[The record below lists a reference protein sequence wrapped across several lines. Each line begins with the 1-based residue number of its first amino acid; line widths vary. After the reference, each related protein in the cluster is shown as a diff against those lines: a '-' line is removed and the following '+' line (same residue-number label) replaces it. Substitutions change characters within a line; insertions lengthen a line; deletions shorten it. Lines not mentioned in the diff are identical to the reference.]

1 MQIGPYRLTN
11 PIDGPLGAHWY
22 MASDEQDRPCRV
34 AVERRDDPCWKP
46 LCDRLRLVCEL
57 AHARIVPVLRIQTES
72 PPAFAATMLPSGSS
86 LGERLDSVRDRSEG
100 AIIELGE
107 CLSAT
112 LADAH
117 RMGLVHGALSAS
129 CVTWGEAGR
138 PQIDFF
144 SAPASEADRTLN
156 SAIGPLSIAASA
168 VRDLRALGELL
179 HAASKGRLD
188 GEAAN
193 LIDVLVLADDGWTAA
208 EVHAR
213 FAALRERHAAAAAS
227 VVHGATLASKGISTF
242 KSAPRLASDQG
253 LEWEQLGR
261 YRLRTKLGEGALG
274 IVFRGE
280 DTVDG
285 QPVAVKI
292 LHRHL
297 FANAEIVR
305 RFRKEARLL
314 SEVRSPF
321 VCGLLDFNEDRG
333 TAYLVLELLEG
344 MSLGAFLKSR
354 GTLPEP
360 LAVAIAADAARGLAE
375 AHRRG
380 IVHRDIKPDNI
391 FLAGDWS
398 QADLPSETRR
408 VKLCDFGLAREI
420 DQSESMAMT
429 QGGQPLGTPLYMAPE
444 QATGGEVALSTDV
457 YALGATLFEM
467 LAGRPPFRAK
477 SIAALFAMH
486 AREEPPAL
494 ATLVPGI
501 SEALSQLVA
510 RMLAKSPSSRFAD
523 ADELLLELER
533 IRRGEPTR
541 EVAHPRLPLA
551 KAGELM
557 EYDWSWELE
566 ASPAELW
573 PFVSNTERLN
583 RAIGLSAVAFE
594 TKPAEAEGSF
604 RPHSRRSGSF
614 RSAGIQ
620 FSWREHPFEWIEGKR
635 LCVLREFDRG
645 IFLWM
650 ASIVELHERAD
661 GGTTLHH
668 RIRVVPRGW
677 FGRLIVSWQVAR
689 SSRNAL
695 EQVYRRID
703 AFVSKHLPTSP
714 TLDPFEATSKHAVGD
729 QQAYRTQLDRLVER
743 GVDPYLA
750 GTLVEFA
757 LRGSDQE
764 VARMRPLEL
773 AKRLEVD
780 ERAMAEACLQGAHV
794 GLLELLW
801 DIVCPQCRTATALE
815 TTLKNIKSH
824 GRCTSCN
831 LDFDIDFA
839 SSIELIFR
847 VHPRLRA
854 SETGMFC
861 IGGPGHSPHVAAQVR
876 VAAGE
881 RFELRLQLGEG
892 HYRVRGPQLPY
903 AADFQVRSGAKARR
917 GELSLAR
924 GERDRLP
931 KELTP
936 GGQTIVLDNDHS
948 AELVVRVERDAARN
962 NALTAAR
969 AATLATF
976 RELFPQ
982 EVLSADQLVSVAHVV
997 LLATEL
1003 AEGESLYRL
1012 QGDARAFEQVTA
1024 HFQKA
1029 AEIVRREGGAVVK
1042 TFQETCLAVFADI
1055 PSAVRAALAMGSQH
1069 TPTVRSAVHVGS
1081 TMAATLEGKLD
1092 YFGAT
1097 VNTVLNF
1104 ARAIP
1109 SGVAIS
1115 ELIADDLGVRSQ
1127 LEMRSLELRV
1137 PEGDVACF
1145 TVHSKA
1151 AEIP

>member
-1 MQIGPYRLTN
+1 MQIGPYRLTT
-11 PIDGPLGAHWY
+11 PIDGPHGAHWY
-22 MASDEQDRPCRV
+22 LAANDDGRPCRV
-34 AVERRDDPCWKP
+34 AVERRDDPSWKP
-46 LCDRLRLVCEL
+46 LCERLRLVCEL
-57 AHARIVPVLRIQTES
+57 AHPCIIPVLRIHCES
-72 PPAFAATMLPSGSS
+72 QPAFAATDVPSGASF
-86 LGERLDSVRDRSEG
+86 RDRSPN

-117 RMGLVHGALSAS
+117 RMGLVHGALSAACITMDES
-129 CVTWGEAGR
+129 GR
-138 PQIDFF
+138 PHIDFF
-144 SAPASEADRTLN
+144 PAPAPEADRTLS
-156 SAIGPLSIAASA
+156 SAIGPVNTGATA
-168 VRDLRALGELL
+168 VHDLRALGELL
-179 HAASKGRLD
+179 QDASNGQLE
-188 GEAAN
+188 GEAAD
-193 LIDVLVLADDGWTAA
+193 LVAVLLSANEEWTAA
-208 EVHAR
+208 EVHSR
-213 FAALRERHAAAAAS
+213 FAALRKQPNATAVS
-227 VVHGATLASKGISTF
+227 VAVGATLVSKGVSTLE
-242 KSAPRLASDQG
+242 APLRPMPDHG
-253 LEWEQLGR
+253 LESERLGR
-261 YRLRTKLGEGALG
+261 YRLQTKLGEGALG
-274 IVFRGE
+274 VVFRAE
-280 DTVDG
+280 DTLDG
-285 QPVAVKI
+285 RPVAVKV

-297 FANAEIVR
+297 FANAEVVR

-354 GTLPEP
+354 GALKES

-391 FLAGDWS
+391 FLVGDWS
-398 QADLPSETRR
+398 QADSPSETRR
-408 VKLCDFGLAREI
+408 VKLCDFGLARQI

-444 QATGGEVALSTDV
+444 QATGGEVALSTDI

-467 LAGRPPFRAK
+467 LSGRPPFRAK

-510 RMLAKSPSSRFAD
+510 KMLAKSPNSRFAD

-541 EVAHPRLPLA
+541 EIAHPRLPLA
-551 KAGELM
+551 KPGELM
-557 EYDWSWELE
+557 QYDWSWELE
-566 ASPAELW
+566 ASPTELW
-573 PFVSNTERLN
+573 PYVSNTERLN

-594 TKPAEAEGSF
+594 TKPAEADGPF
-604 RPHSRRSGSF
+604 RPRSERSGSF

-645 IFLWM
+645 IFHWM

-703 AFVSKHLPTSP
+703 AFVSKHLPASP
-714 TLDPFEATSKHAVGD
+714 TLDPFEAKPKHAVGD
-729 QQAYRTQLDRLVER
+729 QQVHRAHLDRLVER
-743 GVDPYLA
+743 RVDPFLA

-757 LRGSDQE
+757 LQGSDQE

-773 AKRLEVD
+773 AQRFEVD
-780 ERAMAEACLQGAHV
+780 ERAMAEACLHGAHV

-839 SSIELIFR
+839 GSIELIFR
-847 VHPRLRA
+847 VHPRLRG

-892 HYRVRGPQLPY
+892 HYRIRGPQLPY

-924 GERDRLP
+924 GDRDRLP

-969 AATLATF
+969 AATLALF

-982 EVLSADQLVSVAHVV
+982 EVLSADQLVGVAHVV

-1003 AEGESLYRL
+1003 AEGESLYR
-1012 QGDARAFEQVTA
+1012 QHGDARAFEKVTA

-1042 TFQETCLAVFADI
+1042 TFRETCLAVFADI
-1055 PSAVRAALAMGSQH
+1055 PAAVRAALAMGSQD

-1081 TMAATLEGKLD
+1081 AMAATLEGKLD

-1097 VNTVLNF
+1097 VNTVLNL

-1109 SGVAIS
+1109 SGLAIS
-1115 ELIADDLGVRSQ
+1115 MAVADDTGVRSL
-1127 LEMRSLELRV
+1127 LEMRSLELGV
-1137 PEGDVACF
+1137 AESDVACF
-1145 TVHSKA
+1145 TVQPKA
-1151 AEIP
+1151 VKMP